1 MSTSDQARPHLDPL
15 RKLVVIAHMFGL
27 AGTRSELVRLLA
39 EAERTTAAQD
49 GCLSYLVASGVVDRN
64 HYIVVEEW
72 RDQAALEAHYASIA
86 FERFQYAL
94 HGLLA
99 RPSEVTIHSVVET
112 HRPLAP
118 ALPDPRDV
126 D

>member
-1 MSTSDQARPHLDPL
+1 MTL
-15 RKLVVIAHMFGL
+15 VIAHMFGL
-27 AGTRSELVRLLA
+27 AGERSELVALLA

-49 GCLSYLVASGVVDRN
+49 GCLGYVVAAAIADPN
-64 HYIVVEEW
+64 HYVVVEEW
-72 RDQAALEAHYASIA
+72 RDRAALEAHYASIA

-99 RPSEVTIHSVVET
+99 RPSEVTIHSVAET

-118 ALPDPRDV
+118 ALPDPRDA